1 MGDTPRSYRRG
12 RRCAPTRFWLDAG
25 EFDAVRLALLPDTPA
40 AAGQSLNGGA
50 GWTAFDA
57 LTEATLAQLPMFLD
71 G

>member
-1 MGDTPRSYRRG
+1 
-12 RRCAPTRFWLDAG
+12 
-25 EFDAVRLALLPDTPA
+25 VRLALLPDTPA